1 MTLIDTAGTPLA
13 DPYQYPA
20 ADQEL
25 TEADHCVVLLSQ
37 WDTYQ
42 EQFGKTATGVWV
54 TGDQDPADL
63 LPLLNRTRVVVIEFP
78 KSRDGRGFTLAR
90 VLRERHRYDGDIRAG
105 RFKQSL
111 KIVSDF
117 DAEFPDAR
125 DLSRVFAEFGR
136 IIVHRADNRHAVIRH
151 VANCQGAHG
160 SDAYGDCSDL
170 LHFFN
175 PFNDSFCFSLYT
187 VPTLFSSQLRPLS
200 LSQLLSSL

>member
-63 LPLLNRTRVVVIEFP
+63 LALLNRTRVVVIEFP

-90 VLRERHRYDGDIRAG
+90 VLRERHRYDGDIRAAG
-105 RFKQSL
+105 PLLPDQFSMLIQCGYTSVLAEAAIPLVRWKEAAMALDQS
-111 KIVSDF
+111 K
-117 DAEFPDAR
+117 AR
-125 DLSRVFAEFGR
+125 PRT
-136 IIVHRADNRHAVIRH
+136 
-151 VANCQGAHG
+151 
-160 SDAYGDCSDL
+160 L
-170 LHFFN
+170 L
-175 PFNDSFCFSLYT
+175 D
-187 VPTLFSSQLRPLS
+187 R
-200 LSQLLSSL
+200 LSQNR